1 MDRSLYRYILKL
13 SSRQQVIL
21 LALVLLSMPIVYIT
35 LELPKLIVNQ
45 AIGGEGVPDTLLGY
59 PMDQIRYLV
68 VLCVGFLSAVTIAG
82 LLKYVINVLR
92 GVIGEQVL
100 RQFRATLYEQVLR
113 FPLPTF
119 KRMSQGEIIPMIT
132 AETEPLGEF
141 IGESYSLPIQQGG
154 LLLTYLIFI
163 FMQNFWMGL
172 AAVSLYPFQMWIIP
186 RLQMAVNQLAKQRVR
201 KMREIS
207 AEVGETVS
215 GIGEI
220 HGNDTS
226 RRERAFFL
234 KSLNDIY
241 SLRFNIYKRKF
252 FIKFLNNFLA
262 QLTPFFF
269 YLAGG
274 YFVIVGE
281 LSLGALIAV
290 LAANKDLAGPWKELL
305 RYYQR
310 REDIRVKYLQI
321 VEQFTPDTLL
331 DVELLDQTPSSV
343 APFTGEL
350 QLRNVSY
357 AETEN
362 SSSIRRLNTS
372 IDLDQHL
379 QVLGDNNSGKSDLA
393 GLIARFY
400 LPTSGSI
407 LLNGSATSTL
417 PQAVTGRRI
426 GYAGQVSYL
435 FSGSI
440 FDNVA
445 YGLQHTLHDE
455 ETGDWNDYAMAGVED
470 LESLRER
477 VIDLIEDLGFSADL
491 FRFGMSSRLKRN
503 SNAAVI
509 SDIKRARQAMLKK
522 IDNGEL
528 SRLVEP
534 FNNNEYNVNMSV
546 AENLLFGNLKHDT
559 YSVKNLY
566 DLPQMKA
573 VLKETGLDSTFNSI
587 GLQLAELMVE
597 LFADVEPGSEL
608 FDQFS
613 FVGPDELAD
622 LQKFLSRR
630 EAGSGDKGITK
641 SERNIV
647 SSLPFQLVVSRH
659 RLGLVDE
666 PMQQKIVE
674 ARNMLAQRLTSANLD
689 YFPFSAEEYQPS
701 LSVQEN
707 ILFGKVVY
715 GQAYAEEK
723 VMDAIDATVS
733 DIGIYRRILDTGLN
747 YEVGVGGARLSASLR
762 QALVLCRCLIKQPDV
777 LIVNDA
783 MNAMDEMAEQR
794 IIKVLRK
801 AQEGKSL
808 VLVSGVTEKD
818 ESFDRH
824 LYLHEGR
831 LAEENASN

>member
-1 MDRSLYRYILKL
+1 MDRSLYRYILRL
-13 SSRQQVIL
+13 SSRQQLLL

-45 AIGGEGVPDTLLGY
+45 AIGGEGVPDTLFGY
-59 PMDQIRYLV
+59 PMDQIKYLV
-68 VLCVGFLSAVTIAG
+68 VLCVAFLSVVTIAG
-82 LLKYVINVLR
+82 LLKYVINVIR
-92 GVIGEQVL
+92 GVIGERVL

-113 FPLPTF
+113 FPLPMF
-119 KRMSQGEIIPMIT
+119 KRVSQGEIIPMIT

-163 FMQNFWMGL
+163 FLQNVWMGL

-186 RLQMAVNQLAKQRVR
+186 RLQRAVNKLAKQRVR

-207 AEVGETVS
+207 VGETVS
-215 GIGEI
+215 GISEI

-226 RRERAFFL
+226 RRERAYF
-234 KSLNDIY
+234 KKRLNDIY
-241 SLRFNIYKRKF
+241 DLRFNIYKRKF

-321 VEQFTPDTLL
+321 VEQFTPETLL
-331 DVELLDQTPSSV
+331 DVGLLDQVPS
-343 APFTGEL
+343 APTGFTGQL

-357 AETEN
+357 AESEN
-362 SSSIRRLNTS
+362 SNSLRQLNTS
-372 IDLDQHL
+372 IDLDKHVQI
-379 QVLGDNNSGKSDLA
+379 LGDSGSGKSDLA
-393 GLIARFY
+393 GLLARFY
-400 LPTSGSI
+400 HPTSGSI
-407 LLNGSATSTL
+407 LLNGNATSAL

-426 GYAGQVSYL
+426 AYASQASYL

-440 FDNVA
+440 FDNVV
-445 YGLQHTLHDE
+445 YGLQHTLANPE
-455 ETGDWNDYAMAGVED
+455 SGDWNDYAMAGVD
-470 LESLRER
+470 NLEALREK
-477 VIDLIEDLGFSADL
+477 VIDLIDELGYSADL

-503 SNAAVI
+503 SNATVV
-509 SDIKRARQAMLKK
+509 SDIKRARQAMFEK
-522 IDNGEL
+522 IDSGEL

-534 FNNNEYNVNMSV
+534 FNSDEYNVNMSV
-546 AENLLFGNLKHDT
+546 AENLLFGNLKHDS

-566 DLPQMKA
+566 DLPLMKKI
-573 VLKETGLDSTFNSI
+573 LKETGLDLDFNRI

-597 LFADVEPGSEL
+597 LFTDVEPGSEL

-613 FVGPDELAD
+613 FVGPDELTD
-622 LQKFLSRR
+622 LQKLLSRR
-630 EAGSGDKGITK
+630 DAGRGGKAITK
-641 SERNIV
+641 SERNIIG
-647 SSLPFQLVVSRH
+647 SLPFQLIVSRH
-659 RLGLVDE
+659 RLGLLDE
-666 PMQQKIVE
+666 PLQQKIVQ
-674 ARNMLAQRLTSANLD
+674 ARKVLMQRMEKSDID
-689 YFPFSAEEYQPS
+689 YIPFSADEYQPS

-723 VMDAIDATVS
+723 VMDAIDETVS
-733 DIGIYRRILDTGLN
+733 DIGIYRKIIATGLD
-747 YEVGVGGARLSASLR
+747 YEVGVGGARLGAALR
-762 QALVLCRCLIKQPDV
+762 QGLVLCRCLLKQPDV
-777 LIVNDA
+777 LILNEA
-783 MNAMDEMAEQR
+783 TNALDESSEQR
-794 IIKVLRK
+794 IIEVLREKQKGK
-801 AQEGKSL
+801 AL
-808 VLVSGVTEKD
+808 VMVSGTNNRD
-818 ESFDRH
+818 ETFDH
-824 LYLHEGR
+824 HICLSEGR
-831 LAEENASN
+831 LEHT

>member
-13 SSRQQVIL
+13 SGRQQLWL

-35 LELPKLIVNQ
+35 LELPKLIVNR
-45 AIGGEGVPDTLLGY
+45 AIGGEGIPDTLFGF
-59 PMDQIRYLV
+59 PMDQIKYLF
-68 VLCVGFLSAVTIAG
+68 VLCVAFLLAVTVAG
-82 LLKYVINVLR
+82 LVKYFINVIR

-119 KRMSQGEIIPMIT
+119 KRVSQGEIIPMIT

-141 IGESYSLPIQQGG
+141 IGESFSLPIQQGG

-163 FMQNFWMGL
+163 FLQNVWMGL
-172 AAVSLYPFQMWIIP
+172 AAVALYPFQMWIIP
-186 RLQMAVNQLAKQRVR
+186 RLQMAVNQLAKKRVR

-226 RRERAFFL
+226 RRERAFFN

-241 SLRFNIYKRKF
+241 ALRFDIYKRKF

-321 VEQFTPDTLL
+321 VEQFTPEVLL
-331 DVELLDQTPSSV
+331 DVELLDQIPSETV
-343 APFTGEL
+343 PYTGKL
-350 QLRNVSY
+350 QLRNVSF
-357 AETEN
+357 ADTEN
-362 SSSIRRLNTS
+362 TSSVKRINTVV
-372 IDLDQHL
+372 DLGKHL
-379 QVLGDNNSGKSDLA
+379 QILGDNNSGSSDLA

-400 LPTSGSI
+400 HPSSGSI
-407 LLNGSATSTL
+407 LLNGTETSIL
-417 PQAVTGRRI
+417 PQSVTGRKI
-426 GYAGQVSYL
+426 SYAGQVSYL

-440 FDNVA
+440 FDNVV
-445 YGLQHTLHDE
+445 YGLQHTLMHE
-455 ETGDWNDYAMAGVED
+455 ELDDWNDYEMAGVED
-470 LESLRER
+470 LDSLKEK
-477 VIDLIEDLGFSADL
+477 VIDLIDDLGFTADL

-503 SNAAVI
+503 SNASVI
-509 SDIKRARQAMLKK
+509 SDIKRARQAMLNK
-522 IDNGEL
+522 IDSGEL
-528 SRLVEP
+528 SRIVEP
-534 FNNNEYNVNMSV
+534 FNYDKFNVNMSV
-546 AENLLFGNLKHDT
+546 AENLLFGNLKNDN

-566 DLPQMKA
+566 ELPLVKT
-573 VLKETGLDSTFNSI
+573 VLKETGLDVDFKNI
-587 GLQLAELMVE
+587 GFQLAELMVE

-613 FVGPDELAD
+613 FVDRDELDD
-622 LQKFLSRR
+622 LQKLLSRR
-630 EAGSGDKGITK
+630 DTVRGEKAISKAENDI
-641 SERNIV
+641 I
-647 SSLPFQLVVSRH
+647 SSLPFRLTVSRH
-659 RLGLVDE
+659 RLDLVDDVLQ
-666 PMQQKIVE
+666 MKVVE
-674 ARNMLAQRLTSANLD
+674 ARKILMQRLQSSNID
-689 YFPFSAEEYQPS
+689 YIPFSAEEYQPS

-723 VMDAIDATVS
+723 VMDAIDETVR
-733 DIGIYRRILDTGLN
+733 DIGIYRKIVATGLD
-747 YEVGVGGARLSASLR
+747 YEVGVGGARLSAALR
-762 QALVLCRCLIKQPDV
+762 QGLVLCRCLLKQPDV
-777 LIVNDA
+777 LILNQA
-783 MNAMDEMAEQR
+783 TNALDDSAENR
-794 IIKVLRK
+794 IIKVLREK
-801 AQEGKSL
+801 QEGKSL
-808 VLVSGVTEKD
+808 VLVSGSNSKD
-818 ESFDRH
+818 DTFDQH
-824 LYLHEGR
+824 IFLDEGR
-831 LAEENASN
+831 LVES

>member
-13 SSRQQVIL
+13 SARKQLLL

-45 AIGGEGVPDTLLGY
+45 AIGGEGVPDTLFGY
-59 PMDQIRYLV
+59 QMDQIRYLI
-68 VLCVGFLSAVTIAG
+68 VLCVAFLTAVTVAG
-82 LLKYVINVLR
+82 LVKYVINVVR

-100 RQFRATLYEQVLR
+100 RQFRATLYEHVLR
-113 FPLPTF
+113 FPLPMF
-119 KRMSQGEIIPMIT
+119 KRVSQGEIIPMIT

-154 LLLTYLIFI
+154 LLLTYLVFI

-186 RLQMAVNQLAKQRVR
+186 RLQMAVNRLAKKRVR

-226 RRERAFFL
+226 RRERAYFS
-234 KSLNDIY
+234 KSLTDIY
-241 SLRFNIYKRKF
+241 NLRFDIYKRKF

-321 VEQFTPDTLL
+321 IEQFNPETLL
-331 DVELLDQTPSSV
+331 DVELLDHEASAAV
-343 APFTGEL
+343 GFTGQL

-357 AETEN
+357 AEAE
-362 SSSIRRLNTS
+362 SSGGIKRLNTK
-372 IDLDQHL
+372 IDLDKHIQI
-379 QVLGDNNSGKSDLA
+379 LGDNNSGKSDLA

-400 LPTSGSI
+400 HPTSGSI

-417 PQAVTGRRI
+417 PQAVTGRKI
-426 GYAGQVSYL
+426 AYAGQVSYL

-440 FDNVA
+440 FDNIV
-445 YGLQHTLHDE
+445 YGLQHTLKDE
-455 ETGDWNDYAMAGVED
+455 ASDDWNDYTMAGVDD
-470 LESLRER
+470 LEGLKEK
-477 VIDLIEDLGFSADL
+477 VIDLIDELGFSTDL

-503 SNAAVI
+503 SNVSI
-509 SDIKRARQAMLKK
+509 ITDIKRARQAMARK
-522 IDNGEL
+522 IDSGEL

-534 FNNNEYNVNMSV
+534 FNSDEYNVNMSV
-546 AENLLFGNLKHDT
+546 AENLLFGNLKHKS

-566 DLPQMKA
+566 ELPLMKK
-573 VLKETGLDSTFNSI
+573 VLKETGLDEDFSRI

-622 LQKFLSRR
+622 LQKLLTRLEQGR
-630 EAGSGDKGITK
+630 GKKGITK
-641 SERNIV
+641 SERSIID
-647 SSLPFQLVVSRH
+647 SLPFQLIVSRH
-659 RLGLVDE
+659 RLGLVNDVL
-666 PMQQKIVE
+666 QKKIVH
-674 ARNMLAQRLTSANLD
+674 ARKSLSSKLEQAEID
-689 YFPFSAEEYQPS
+689 YIPFTADEYQPS

-723 VMDAIDATVS
+723 VMDAIDETVS
-733 DIGIYRRILDTGLN
+733 DIGIFRKIVATGLD
-747 YEVGVGGARLSASLR
+747 YEVGVGGARLSAALR
-762 QALVLCRCLIKQPDV
+762 QGIVLCRCLLKQPDL
-777 LIVNDA
+777 LIINEA
-783 MNAMDEMAEQR
+783 TNALDEAAENR
-794 IIKVLRK
+794 VIEILREKQKGK
-801 AQEGKSL
+801 AF
-808 VLVSGVTEKD
+808 VLVSGNNHRD
-818 ESFDRH
+818 ETFDQH
-824 LYLHEGR
+824 ICLSEGR
-831 LAEENASN
+831 LIEA